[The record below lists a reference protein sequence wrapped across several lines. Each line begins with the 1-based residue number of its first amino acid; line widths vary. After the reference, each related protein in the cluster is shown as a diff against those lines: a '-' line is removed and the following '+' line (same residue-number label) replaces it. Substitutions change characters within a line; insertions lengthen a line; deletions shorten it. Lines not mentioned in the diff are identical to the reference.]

1 MVKKRVIFDKTHPP
15 SVPGT
20 IDTASDDY
28 ILDSLSASPFKESLK
43 DTVVPPDQQSNKK
56 VPALTETPHLSE
68 QEIENAR
75 KEVLTNEVKKEEQ
88 ARQTMENI
96 IGKAP
101 RVLFRCSAVFPFDFF
116 PDELS
121 IEETRINI
129 IEREFWATAEIKAV
143 GISEITEVAVSTTIL
158 FATLRI
164 GSRTF
169 IDNLVEIR
177 FLRKKDAM
185 KARRIIEGL
194 RILSGQDVD
203 LSALELSEL
212 VSKVEEIGA
221 IQKPQE

>member
-1 MVKKRVIFDKTHPP
+1 MGKKKVIFDINQPSTVPKT
-15 SVPGT
+15 V
-20 IDTASDDY
+20 DTASDDY
-28 ILDSLSASPFKESLK
+28 ILNSLSASPLKETLK
-43 DTVVPPDQQSNKK
+43 DTDVPPEQRSVKK
-56 VPALTETPHLSE
+56 PILVDTPHLSD
-68 QEIENAR
+68 QEIEKAR
-75 KEVLTNEVKKEEQ
+75 KEVLTNEIKKEEQ

-96 IGKAP
+96 IGNAP

-116 PDELS
+116 PDEVS

-129 IEREFWATAEIKAV
+129 IQREFWATAAIKAV
-143 GISEITEVAVSTTIL
+143 GINEITEVAVNTTLL

-164 GSRTF
+164 GSRAFTE
-169 IDNLVEIR
+169 NLVEIR
-177 FLRKKDAM
+177 FLNKKEAM

-194 RILSGQDVD
+194 RILNGENVD